1 MNVKAKLQNLM
12 DTQYSRP
19 SGVLGWFIGEK
30 MIRQHKPE
38 TLWTIENLQLQEN
51 EQILE
56 IGCGAGFAMKQIASL
71 NGSHKVTGLD
81 VSETLLQSAA
91 VRNKKAISEKQMTLV
106 HGRVE
111 DMPFSDETFTAVF
124 SIHSVYF
131 WEDLSKSLNE
141 IERVLSPG
149 GNVLI
154 TLCDGKD
161 GEDWGSIK
169 KMMQSELLPIM
180 EQLKFKDVR
189 VLEGPVSRGY
199 HTVAVCGV
207 KSSSR

>member
-1 MNVKAKLQNLM
+1 MNVKAKFQHIM

-19 SGVLGWFIGEK
+19 AGVLGWFIGEK

-51 EQILE
+51 ERILE

-71 NGSHKVTGLD
+71 NGGHTVTGLD
-81 VSETLLQSAA
+81 LSETLLQSAA
-91 VRNKKAISEKQMTLV
+91 IRNKKAITQKQMALV
-106 HGRVE
+106 HGTVE
-111 DMPFSDETFTAVF
+111 EMPFPDEKFTAVF

-131 WEDLSKSLNE
+131 WEDLFKSLRE

-149 GNVLI
+149 GTVLI
-154 TLCDGKD
+154 TLCDGKE

-169 KMMQSELLPIM
+169 KMIQSELLPIM
-180 EQLKFKDVR
+180 EQLR
-189 VLEGPVSRGY
+189 LENLCLLKGPVSRGY
-199 HTVAVCGV
+199 HTVAICGV
-207 KSSSR
+207 KSST

>member
-19 SGVLGWFIGEK
+19 AGVLGWFIGEK

-38 TLWTIENLQLQEN
+38 TLWTIENLQLQKN
-51 EQILE
+51 ERILE
-56 IGCGAGFAMKQIASL
+56 IGCGAGFAMKLIASS
-71 NGSHKVTGLD
+71 NGSYSVTGLD

-91 VRNKKAISEKQMTLV
+91 LRNKKAIRQKQMSLV

-111 DMPFSDETFTAVF
+111 EMPFPDEEFTAVF

-131 WEDLSKSLNE
+131 WEDLSKSLKE

-149 GNVLI
+149 GTALI

-161 GEDWGSIK
+161 GEDWTTIK
-169 KMMQSELLPIM
+169 KMIQGELLPIM
-180 EQLKFKDVR
+180 EQLKFTDLR

-207 KSSSR
+207 KSSSQ

>member
-1 MNVKAKLQNLM
+1 MSVKAKFQNLM

-19 SGVLGWFIGEK
+19 AGVLGWFIGEK

-38 TLWTIENLQLQEN
+38 TLWTIEQLKLEDS
-51 EQILE
+51 EQVLE
-56 IGCGAGFAMKQIASL
+56 IGCGAGYAMKQIASL
-71 NGSHKVTGLD
+71 NGSHNVTGLD
-81 VSETLLQSAA
+81 LSETLLQSAA
-91 VRNKKAISEKQMTLV
+91 VRNKKAIRQKQMSLV

-111 DMPFSDETFTAVF
+111 EMPFPDEKFTAVF

-131 WEDLSKSLNE
+131 WEDLFKSLKE
-141 IERVLSPG
+141 IERVLTPG
-149 GNVLI
+149 GTVLI

-161 GEDWGSIK
+161 GEDWDTIK
-169 KMMQSELLPIM
+169 KMIRSELLPMM
-180 EQLKFKDVR
+180 EQLKFMDLR

-199 HTVAVCGV
+199 HTVAVVGV

>member
-1 MNVKAKLQNLM
+1 MKVKTTFQRIM

-19 SGVLGWFIGEK
+19 TGILGWMIGEK

-38 TLWTIENLQLQEN
+38 SLWTIENLKLQEN

-56 IGCGAGFAMKQIASL
+56 IGCGAGFALKQIASMKGTHTL
-71 NGSHKVTGLD
+71 TGLD
-81 VSETLLQSAA
+81 LSETLLLSAA
-91 VRNKKAISEKQMTLV
+91 LRNKKDVRQKRMKLV

-111 DMPFSDETFTAVF
+111 EMPFPNEKFTAVF

-131 WEDLSKSLNE
+131 WEDLYRSFKE
-141 IERVLSPG
+141 IHRVLTPG
-149 GNVLI
+149 GTVLI

-161 GEDWGSIK
+161 GEDWDSIK
-169 KMMQSELLPIM
+169 KMIRSELLPIM
-180 EQLKFKDVR
+180 EEMTFKDIS

-199 HTVAVCGV
+199 HTVGVFGV
-207 KSSSR
+207 KS

>member
-19 SGVLGWFIGEK
+19 AGVLGWFIGEK

-38 TLWTIENLQLQEN
+38 TLWSIENLNLQKN
-51 EQILE
+51 ERILE
-56 IGCGAGFAMKQIASL
+56 IGCGAGFALKQIVSL
-71 NGSHKVTGLD
+71 SGGHNVTGLD
-81 VSETLLQSAA
+81 LSETLLQSAA
-91 VRNKKAISEKQMTLV
+91 VRNKKAISQKQMALV
-106 HGRVE
+106 HGSVE
-111 DMPFSDETFTAVF
+111 EMPFPDEEFTAVF

-131 WEDLSKSLNE
+131 WEDLFKSLQE
-141 IERVLSPG
+141 IERVLAPEG
-149 GNVLI
+149 TVLI

-161 GEDWGSIK
+161 GEDWDSIK
-169 KMMQSELLPIM
+169 KMIQSELIPIM
-180 EQLKFKDVR
+180 EQLKFKGLR

-207 KSSSR
+207 KSST

>member
-1 MNVKAKLQNLM
+1 MNVKAKFQHLM

-19 SGVLGWFIGEK
+19 AGVLGWFIGEK

-38 TLWTIENLQLQEN
+38 TLWTIEHLQLQEN
-51 EQILE
+51 ERILE

-71 NGSHKVTGLD
+71 NGGHNVTGLD
-81 VSETLLQSAA
+81 LSETLLQSAA
-91 VRNKKAISEKQMTLV
+91 LRNRNAIKQKRMALA
-106 HGRVE
+106 HGSVE
-111 DMPFSDETFTAVF
+111 EMPFPDEEFTAVF

-131 WEDLSKSLNE
+131 WEDLFKSLVE

-149 GNVLI
+149 GTVMI

-161 GEDWGSIK
+161 GEDWDSIK
-169 KMMQSELLPIM
+169 KMIQSELLPIM
-180 EQLKFKDVR
+180 EQLKFMDLR
-189 VLEGPVSRGY
+189 VLEGPESRGY

-207 KSSSR
+207 KSSIL

>member
-19 SGVLGWFIGEK
+19 AGVLGWFIGEK

-38 TLWTIENLQLQEN
+38 TLWTIGNLQLQEN
-51 EQILE
+51 ERILE

-71 NGSHKVTGLD
+71 NGGHNVTGLD

-91 VRNKKAISEKQMTLV
+91 VRNKKAIRQNQMALV
-106 HGRVE
+106 HGSVE
-111 DMPFSDETFTAVF
+111 EMPIPNEEFTFVF

-131 WEDLSKSLNE
+131 WEDLSKSLKE

-149 GNVLI
+149 GTVLI

-161 GEDWGSIK
+161 GEDWGAIK
-169 KMMQSELLPIM
+169 KMIQSELLPIM
-180 EQLKFKDVR
+180 EQFKFEDLR

-207 KSSSR
+207 KSSTL

>member
-1 MNVKAKLQNLM
+1 MNVKAKFQHLM

-19 SGVLGWFIGEK
+19 TGVLGWFIGEK

-38 TLWTIENLQLQEN
+38 TLWTIENLQLQET
-51 EQILE
+51 ERILE

-71 NGSHKVTGLD
+71 NGGHNVTGLD
-81 VSETLLQSAA
+81 VSDTLLQSAA
-91 VRNKKAISEKQMTLV
+91 VRNKNAIRQKEMALV

-111 DMPFSDETFTAVF
+111 EMPFPDEEFTAVF

-131 WEDLSKSLNE
+131 WEDLFKSLKE
-141 IERVLSPG
+141 IERVLLPG

-169 KMMQSELLPIM
+169 KMIQSELLPIM
-180 EQLKFKDVR
+180 GQLKLKDLR

-207 KSSSR
+207 KSST

>member
-1 MNVKAKLQNLM
+1 MNVKAKFQHIM

-19 SGVLGWFIGEK
+19 AGVLGWFIGEK

-38 TLWTIENLQLQEN
+38 TLWTIESLQLQEN
-51 EQILE
+51 EKILE

-71 NGSHKVTGLD
+71 NGGHNFTGLD

-91 VRNKKAISEKQMTLV
+91 VRNKKAIRQKQISLV

-111 DMPFSDETFTAVF
+111 DMPFPDAVFTSVF

-131 WEDLSKSLNE
+131 WEDLFKSLVE
-141 IERVLSPG
+141 IERVLTPG
-149 GNVLI
+149 GTVLI
-154 TLCDGKD
+154 TLCNGKD

-169 KMMQSELLPIM
+169 KMIQSELLPIM
-180 EQLKFKDVR
+180 GQLKFKDLR
-189 VLEGPVSRGY
+189 ILEGPVSRGY
-199 HTVAVCGV
+199 HTVAVCGD
-207 KSSSR
+207 KSSTR

>member
-1 MNVKAKLQNLM
+1 MTVKATLQNLM

-19 SGVLGWFIGEK
+19 TGVLGWFIGEK

-51 EQILE
+51 ERILE
-56 IGCGAGFAMKQIASL
+56 IGCGAGFAMKQVTSL
-71 NGSHKVTGLD
+71 NGGHNVTGLD
-81 VSETLLQSAA
+81 LSETLLQSAA
-91 VRNKKAISEKQMTLV
+91 IRNKKAIRQKQMSLV

-111 DMPFSDETFTAVF
+111 EMPFSNEEFTAVF

-131 WEDLSKSLNE
+131 WEDLFKSLRE
-141 IERVLSPG
+141 IERVLTPDG
-149 GNVLI
+149 TVLI

-169 KMMQSELLPIM
+169 KMIQSELLPIM
-180 EQLKFKDVR
+180 GQLKFKDLR
-189 VLEGPVSRGY
+189 ILEGPVSRGY

-207 KSSSR
+207 KSSTR